1 LVPPLICL
9 RGGLGRGF
17 KIDKNDRLRQP
28 PLVLNLDVS
37 TSKFHTSIWVGGQ
50 KTLGQA
56 VIFLTFVLNYFRL
69 EKGVVLKS
77 TGSRYRVLFGDG
89 KIIDCS
95 IKGKLRIK
103 EFRTTNPVA
112 VGDNVL
118 FETEKK
124 TNSGIIT
131 EVLDRKNWILRKA
144 SNLSKHSQIIAAN
157 IDQVF
162 LMITIILPETPVEF
176 IDRFLITAEAYR
188 VPAKIIINKTDLY
201 GENEL
206 ARMEYLEALY
216 KNIGYDCLRLSLKE
230 QTNLDALRQLM
241 KGKTSLISGNS
252 GVGKTTLLNAFDPLL
267 NLKTARISDYHK
279 QGKHITTF
287 PEMHKMPFGGYVID
301 TPGIRGF
308 GVVDMER
315 NEIYHFFREI
325 FTISKKCRFNNC
337 LHLDEPGCAVRDAV
351 EKGEIAFLRY
361 KSYLNIMDG
370 DNGKYR

>member
-1 LVPPLICL
+1 
-9 RGGLGRGF
+9 
-17 KIDKNDRLRQP
+17 
-28 PLVLNLDVS
+28 
-37 TSKFHTSIWVGGQ
+37 
-50 KTLGQA
+50 
-56 VIFLTFVLNYFRL
+56 L
-69 EKGVVLKS
+69 EKGIILKS
-77 TGSRYRVLFGDG
+77 TGSRYRVLRADG

-95 IKGKLRIK
+95 VKGKLRIS
-103 EFRTTNPVA
+103 EYRTTNPIA
-112 VGDNVL
+112 VGDNIL
-118 FETEKK
+118 FETDEKSD
-124 TNSGIIT
+124 SGIIT
-131 EVLDRKNWILRKA
+131 EVLDRRNWILRKA

-201 GENEL
+201 GEDET
-206 ARMEYLEALY
+206 ARMEYLESLY
-216 KNIGYDCLRLSLKE
+216 KNIGYDCIRLSMKE
-230 QTNLDALRQLM
+230 HLNHEHMKQLM
-241 KGKTSLISGNS
+241 KGKTTLISGYS
-252 GVGKTTLLNAFDPLL
+252 GVGKTTLLNALNPHL
-267 NLKTARISDYHK
+267 NLKTAEISDYHK

-287 PEMHKMPFGGYVID
+287 PEMHQMPFDAFVID

-325 FTISKKCRFNNC
+325 FEKSSECRFNNC
-337 LHLDEPGCAVRDAV
+337 LHLDEPGCAVRHAV

>member
-1 LVPPLICL
+1 
-9 RGGLGRGF
+9 
-17 KIDKNDRLRQP
+17 
-28 PLVLNLDVS
+28 
-37 TSKFHTSIWVGGQ
+37 
-50 KTLGQA
+50 
-56 VIFLTFVLNYFRL
+56 L

-77 TGSRYRVLFGDG
+77 TGSRYRVLYGEG
-89 KIIDCS
+89 KIVDCS

-103 EFRTTNPVA
+103 EFRTTNPIA
-112 VGDNVL
+112 VGDNIL
-118 FETEKK
+118 FEIDRE

-144 SNLSKHSQIIAAN
+144 SNLSKHSQILAAN

-201 GENEL
+201 GEDEL
-206 ARMEYLEALY
+206 VKMEYLESLY
-216 KNIGYDCLRLSLKE
+216 SKIGYECIRLTLKGQSNLEVLRDLL
-230 QTNLDALRQLM
+230 

-252 GVGKTTLLNAFDPLL
+252 GVGKTTLLNALNPLL
-267 NLKTARISDYHK
+267 NLKTGEISDYHK

-287 PEMHKMPFGGYVID
+287 PEMHKMPFNAFVID
-301 TPGIRGF
+301 TPGIKGF

-325 FTISKKCRFNNC
+325 FEKSKECRFNNC
-337 LHLDEPGCAVRDAV
+337 LHLDEPGCAVRIAV

-361 KSYLNIMDG
+361 RSYLNILDG